1 MQALND
7 LLWSRVL
14 IVALLAIGLVL
25 SIRSRWV
32 QLRYFG
38 TMFSVLRNGFR
49 SEGNHLSAFQA
60 LVLSVAGRVGAGN
73 IAGVAVAISLGGPGA
88 IFWMWVTGL
97 IGMATSFFEC
107 TIAQVFKTAEADGT
121 FRGGPAYYIERGIGW
136 RWLGVVFSLLLLV
149 TLASDLM
156 RCSPSPLPV
165 RFKTP
170 LVYQLKSVEP
180 S

>member
-25 SIRSRWV
+25 SICSRWV
-32 QLRYFG
+32 QFRYFG

-88 IFWMWVTGL
+88 IFWM
-97 IGMATSFFEC
+97 
-107 TIAQVFKTAEADGT
+107 
-121 FRGGPAYYIERGIGW
+121 
-136 RWLGVVFSLLLLV
+136 
-149 TLASDLM
+149 
-156 RCSPSPLPV
+156 
-165 RFKTP
+165 
-170 LVYQLKSVEP
+170 
-180 S
+180 